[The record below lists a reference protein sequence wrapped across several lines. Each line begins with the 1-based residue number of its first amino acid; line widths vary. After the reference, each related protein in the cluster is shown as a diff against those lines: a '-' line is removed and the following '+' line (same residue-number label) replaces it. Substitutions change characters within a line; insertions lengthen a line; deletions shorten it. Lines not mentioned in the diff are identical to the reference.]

1 MLRAPRNGASHSSRI
16 DHFAHQI
23 IERDLMMP
31 AIFFLRLARIAN
43 QRIHVRWPKI
53 SRVNFNQNA
62 TFSSSK
68 LNWPGASRPV
78 ARMSQE
84 NLTERSRL
92 GN

>member
-1 MLRAPRNGASHSSRI
+1 
-16 DHFAHQI
+16 
-23 IERDLMMP
+23 MMP